1 MERKL
6 TSDNVKMAEFIKLL
20 TANQSHI
27 YAYILSRVLRSA
39 DADDLLQET
48 TSTMWNKFDQ
58 FKSGTD
64 FLSWGF
70 TIARYNILNY
80 RKKNK
85 KQPMILDEDVLSR
98 IESLQVDNSKSS
110 QRIDALKSCMKLLP
124 GNSSNLIQMRY
135 SDGIDVKNIAL
146 RLNRSVPWVYKVLT
160 KVQLILMRCIN
171 RRLAQGSIA

>member
-1 MERKL
+1 M
-6 TSDNVKMAEFIKLL
+6 TSDNDKMAKFIKLL
-20 TANQSHI
+20 TANQNGI

-39 DADDLLQET
+39 DADDILQET
-48 TSTMWNKFDQ
+48 TGTMWNKFDQ

-64 FLSWGF
+64 FLAWGF

-85 KQPMILDEDVLSR
+85 KQPMILDEDVLNR
-98 IESLQVDNSKSS
+98 IESLQVKNSKSS

-135 SDGIDVKNIAL
+135 ADGIDVKDIAL
-146 RLNRSVPWVYKVLT
+146 RLNRSVPWVYKILT
-160 KVQLILMRCIN
+160 RVQLILMRCIN
-171 RRLAQGSIA
+171 RRLAQESIA